1 MPEEITIDKIRTAL
15 GDPEAPWYGS
25 DVVSLVGDLIEDY
38 ADLKEVQQ
46 ADYASAVRNCEE
58 ANKLTAE
65 NDKLNKRIKMLRTRI
80 EQLEYQEICKD
91 CSAKTELPTRQI
103 GSRQIGCRA
112 KDKIKE
118 LEAALEKIG
127 LTNSPKKHWEIAEQ
141 ALKGD
146 K

>member
-15 GDPEAPWYGS
+15 GDPKAPWYGS

-65 NDKLNKRIKMLRTRI
+65 NDKLNKRIK
-80 EQLEYQEICKD
+80 
-91 CSAKTELPTRQI
+91 
-103 GSRQIGCRA
+103 
-112 KDKIKE
+112 E
-118 LEAALEKIG
+118 LEELLIEYGRHSPGCAKQWNEKYPCRCG
-127 LTNSPKKHWEIAEQ
+127 WDREREQ
-141 ALKGD
+141 ALKET
-146 K
+146 KK